1 MLSAGTG
8 GGRGLLGWRW
18 SAAVV
23 MEWLGVSLCTVMVTA
38 ELRELGCCCGE
49 EERPEKAKRG
59 RGTAR
64 AGAGGVKAAFRC
76 VVACAIRALVTRGHR
91 RRHAA
96 RGSCRWSAT
105 DNVDQFVSVNHTE
118 PDDACS
124 R

>member
-1 MLSAGTG
+1 MV
-8 GGRGLLGWRW
+8 
-18 SAAVV
+18 VV
-23 MEWLGVSLCTVMVTA
+23 MEWLDVSWRTVMATA

-49 EERPEKAKRG
+49 EERPEKVKRG

-76 VVACAIRALVTRGHR
+76 VVACAIRALATRGR
-91 RRHAA
+91 RRGHAV

-105 DNVDQFVSVNHTE
+105 DNVDQFVSVNHPE
-118 PDDACS
+118 PDNACL

>member
-1 MLSAGTG
+1 M
-8 GGRGLLGWRW
+8 
-18 SAAVV
+18 V
-23 MEWLGVSLCTVMVTA
+23 MEWLGASLCTVMATA

-64 AGAGGVKAAFRC
+64 AGAGGVKAMPRH
-76 VVACAIRALVTRGHR
+76 VVAYAIRALVTRGR
-91 RRHAA
+91 RRGHAV
-96 RGSCRWSAT
+96 RVLYRWSAT

-118 PDDACS
+118 PDNACS